1 MLQMNVARELGCT
14 LAQLTANATFEEMVL
29 WDTYFQI
36 KHEDAEREFKRR
48 KR

>member
-1 MLQMNVARELGCT
+1 MLQMNVAKELGCT
-14 LAQLTANATFEEMVL
+14 LTQLTANATFEEMVL

-36 KHEDAEREFKRR
+36 KHEDAEKEARRR